1 MDLRDLIG
9 MSSEDIKR
17 MEMDKHLEKMRGGRN
32 MFDPMKELQ
41 EQFAKEEEKL
51 QKEIEQNPL
60 SQYSTT
66 ELKKEL
72 RRRKGKLK

>member
-1 MDLRDLIG
+1 MDLRELQD
-9 MSSEDIKR
+9 MDAEDIKR

-51 QKEIEQNPL
+51 QKE
-60 SQYSTT
+60 S
-66 ELKKEL
+66 
-72 RRRKGKLK
+72 

>member
-17 MEMDKHLEKMRGGRN
+17 MEMDKHLEKLRGGDK

-51 QKEIEQNPL
+51 QKEIEKNPL
-60 SQYSTT
+60 SAYSTS
-66 ELKKEL
+66 ELKREL